1 MSRSGGPCKAK
12 EGIRHSYHTASGR
25 SKHGEPPDRQIPSLS
40 MVQPCRRSAHQKAAG
55 ETRPCHFSCKRL
67 PEGTT
72 QCGSRI
78 VPSNATSGGSSNGSG
93 SGSDRCLGSFGC
105 NNRRRSRSKCP
116 RLFFTG
122 EFSTL
127 CRSWLRP
134 LVAARFPR
142 LRRTIFLHLCSR
154 LPMPRARPPGAHIRE
169 LGLRSQGSLSV
180 Q

>member
-1 MSRSGGPCKAK
+1 MSRSGGPCKGK

-78 VPSNATSGGSSNGSG
+78 VPSNTTSGGSSNGSG
-93 SGSDRCLGSFGC
+93 NGSDRCLGSFGC

-116 RLFFTG
+116 RLFLQVSFLLFVDHG
-122 EFSTL
+122 CGLLLQLGFPGFAVPSFCIYVVAYR
-127 CRSWLRP
+127 CR
-134 LVAARFPR
+134 A
-142 LRRTIFLHLCSR
+142 
-154 LPMPRARPPGAHIRE
+154 
-169 LGLRSQGSLSV
+169 LGR
-180 Q
+180 